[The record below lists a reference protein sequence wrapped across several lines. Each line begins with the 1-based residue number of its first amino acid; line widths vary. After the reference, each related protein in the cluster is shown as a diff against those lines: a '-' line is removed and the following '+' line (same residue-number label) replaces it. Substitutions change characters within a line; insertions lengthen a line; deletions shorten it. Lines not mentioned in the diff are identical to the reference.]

1 MKTLCLSN
9 NYVRQKKSQEFRFF
23 KKKIDKT
30 RNYFIEEIKQNDL
43 MS

>member
-1 MKTLCLSN
+1 MSDE
-9 NYVRQKKSQEFRFF
+9 KKVKNLDFF

-30 RNYFIEEIKQNDL
+30 RNDFIEEIKQNDL